1 MLRIGWA
8 WRAVVRQ
15 LAVCRIL
22 WSMLA
27 HERFEAW
34 RTAHELALAVFRA
47 SDRWPR
53 SELYVVTA
61 QVRRAALSI
70 PSNIAEGA
78 ARQGR
83 REFARYLN
91 IALGSLAE
99 LQYLLRFAR
108 DRGQCELSEL
118 AAIEALSD
126 TVGKL
131 LFGLYRRMR
140 V

>member
-1 MLRIGWA
+1 MF
-8 WRAVVRQ
+8 
-15 LAVCRIL
+15 
-22 WSMLA
+22 A

-34 RTAHELALAVFRA
+34 RTAHELALAVFKA

-53 SELYVVTA
+53 SELYVLTS

-70 PSNIAEGA
+70 PPNIAEGA

-99 LQYLLRFAR
+99 LQYLLRFSR
-108 DRGQCELSEL
+108 DRGHGENSEL
-118 AAIEALSD
+118 AALEALSD
-126 TVGKL
+126 RAGRL
-131 LFGLYRRMR
+131 LFGLHRRMR
-140 V
+140 G